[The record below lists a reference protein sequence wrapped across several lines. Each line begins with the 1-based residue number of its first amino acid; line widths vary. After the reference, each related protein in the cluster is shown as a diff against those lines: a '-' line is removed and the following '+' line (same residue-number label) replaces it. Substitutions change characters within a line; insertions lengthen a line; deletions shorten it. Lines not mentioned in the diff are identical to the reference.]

1 MRLLGSFSG
10 TVAVIYWAFY
20 FPAAILAPVFYG
32 SYYWG
37 TLGAYSLLALS
48 LGLNFGVAILLN
60 QARKHQRDN
69 VMDDRL
75 SDKKMAKAL
84 DYWIKTHQKTTGE

>member
-1 MRLLGSFSG
+1 LGTLSGFSG
-10 TVAVIYWAFY
+10 TVAIIYWMFY
-20 FPAAILAPVFYG
+20 FPAAVLVPAFYG

-48 LGLNFGVAILLN
+48 LGLNFGVAVLLN

-69 VMDDRL
+69 AMDDRL

-84 DYWIKTHQKTTGE
+84 DYWIKVHRKGTAE

>member
-1 MRLLGSFSG
+1 LGALSGFSG
-10 TVAVIYWAFY
+10 TVAIIYWMFY
-20 FPAAILAPVFYG
+20 FPAAVLVPAFYG

-48 LGLNFGVAILLN
+48 LGLNFGVAVLLN

-69 VMDDRL
+69 AFDDRL
-75 SDKKMAKAL
+75 TDKKMTKAL
-84 DYWIKTHQKTTGE
+84 EYWIKVHQKGTAE